1 MSNCQLQ
8 SGFTFYAFPSR
19 HLCKLTPTMYPRF
32 LPFPFKYVAL
42 DRVKQ
47 DLLARVVL
55 FSCDFSVWRFL
66 LTETRELRRRVV
78 LNIYIQTNVNLM
90 SQTARCWYTLTAA
103 ATRLGSSLFPSAL
116 GGTSRS
122 VRGSGWQTRHLQT
135 FFWGGGTVLRTPQL
149 DWNILFTGLFM
160 VTDRLDWLGINGPN
174 GFCQIRFFPQTWLG
188 PILIEKKGK
197 PSHRS
202 HCYSEF
208 HCAVSVVAAAGEK
221 QLAWISPKITTMAV
235 GIICNNNNNRRLS
248 STFWMSVFAVVWIWN
263 VSEEGVCVM
272 IGPCVNQ

>member
-135 FFWGGGTVLRTPQL
+135 EGGEPFSGHHS
-149 DWNILFTGLFM
+149 WTGIFCLQ
-160 VTDRLDWLGINGPN
+160 VYLWWQTGSIGRGLTGQTASAKLG
-174 GFCQIRFFPQTWLG
+174 FFPKLG
-188 PILIEKKGK
+188 SVQFWSKKRGNHHTGVIVTVNFIV
-197 PSHRS
+197 P
-202 HCYSEF
+202 F
-208 HCAVSVVAAAGEK
+208 
-221 QLAWISPKITTMAV
+221 QWSPLLER
-235 GIICNNNNNRRLS
+235 NS
-248 STFWMSVFAVVWIWN
+248 
-263 VSEEGVCVM
+263 
-272 IGPCVNQ
+272 